1 MGEIKTRE
9 EIAPQY
15 KWRLEDLFPSED
27 AWEQELKRLEKIVP
41 EAARFKGTLNNMESV
56 LEMLRFTD
64 EISLALERLF
74 VYARMS
80 RDTDN
85 ACSKYVSWVDRVTS
99 LMVRYDE
106 STSYIR
112 PELNDIDS
120 ELLLEWAGDAR
131 MKDYDY
137 QLRELVRGKKHV
149 LSDESERI
157 LALSGEIGDSYD
169 TIYTMLSDVDLQF
182 APIKD
187 ETGSEQPMSHGRYRL
202 YLESRRRDIRR
213 QAYESMYKAYE
224 SQINTVAAIYGSSV
238 KKDVFYT
245 RARNFPS
252 CRERALFG
260 GDIPVSVYDGLLDAV
275 EEKLPVLHD
284 YVALRKRVLGLDDLK
299 MYDMYVP
306 MFEAFEGE
314 YTFEDACGLVLEALA
329 PLGEKYTSVLKKAFS
344 EGWIDVYETKG
355 KSSGAYSWGA
365 YGTHPYML
373 LNFQGRLDDA
383 FTLAHEAGHSM
394 HSYFSD
400 EAQSYPKA
408 QYLIFVAEV
417 ASTVNEVLM
426 LKHLINKTEDEAVKK
441 YLLEFFLEQFRTT
454 VFRQTMF
461 AKFELIAHEHA
472 EKGESL
478 TREWLCET
486 YGGLNKKYYGMS
498 VETDQLI
505 SLEWARIPHF
515 YRAFYVYQYATGF
528 CAAVAIASRILKE
541 GQPAVSDYMKFLSS
555 GGSNA
560 PIELLKLAGVDLSDR
575 IVLNSSLEEFSR
587 TLNELKEML

>member
-1 MGEIKTRE
+1 MSELKTRE

-15 KWRLEDLFPSED
+15 KWRLEDLFPSEE
-27 AWEQELKRLEKIVP
+27 AWEQELKRLEKIAP

-187 ETGSEQPMSHGRYRL
+187 ETGGEQPMSHGRYRL

-275 EEKLPVLHD
+275 GEKLPVLHD

-314 YTFEDACGLVLEALA
+314 YTFEDACSLVLEALA

-461 AKFELIAHEHA
+461 AEFELIAHEHA

-587 TLNELKEML
+587 TLNELKGML

>member
-1 MGEIKTRE
+1 MGELKTRE

-187 ETGSEQPMSHGRYRL
+187 ETGGEQPMSHGRYRL

-275 EEKLPVLHD
+275 GEKLPVLHD

-314 YTFEDACGLVLEALA
+314 YTFEDACSLVLEALA

-461 AKFELIAHEHA
+461 AEFELIAHEHA

-587 TLNELKEML
+587 TLNELKGML

>member
-1 MGEIKTRE
+1 
-9 EIAPQY
+9 
-15 KWRLEDLFPSED
+15 
-27 AWEQELKRLEKIVP
+27 
-41 EAARFKGTLNNMESV
+41 
-56 LEMLRFTD
+56 
-64 EISLALERLF
+64 
-74 VYARMS
+74 
-80 RDTDN
+80 
-85 ACSKYVSWVDRVTS
+85 
-99 LMVRYDE
+99 
-106 STSYIR
+106 
-112 PELNDIDS
+112 
-120 ELLLEWAGDAR
+120 

-275 EEKLPVLHD
+275 GEKLPVLHD

-314 YTFEDACGLVLEALA
+314 YTFEDACSLVLEALA

-461 AKFELIAHEHA
+461 AEFELIAHEHA

>member
-1 MGEIKTRE
+1 MGELKTRE

-187 ETGSEQPMSHGRYRL
+187 ETGGEQPMSHGRYRL

-245 RARNFPS
+245 PARNFPS

-275 EEKLPVLHD
+275 GEKLPVLHD

-314 YTFEDACGLVLEALA
+314 YTFEDACSLVLEALA

-461 AKFELIAHEHA
+461 AEFELIAHEHA

-587 TLNELKEML
+587 TLNELKGML

>member
-314 YTFEDACGLVLEALA
+314 YTFEDACSLVLEALA

>member
-1 MGEIKTRE
+1 MGELKTRE

-15 KWRLEDLFPSED
+15 KWRLEDLFPSEE
-27 AWEQELKRLEKIVP
+27 AWEQELKRLEKIAP

-187 ETGSEQPMSHGRYRL
+187 ETGGEQPMSHGRYRL

-314 YTFEDACGLVLEALA
+314 YTFEDACSLVLEALA

-461 AKFELIAHEHA
+461 AEFELIAHEHA

>member
-1 MGEIKTRE
+1 MSEIKTRE
-9 EIAPQY
+9 EIAPKY
-15 KWRLEDLFPSED
+15 KWRLEDLFPSEQ
-27 AWEQELKRLEKIVP
+27 AWEQELKRLEGEIP
-41 EAARFKGTLNNMESV
+41 EAARFKGKLNSLESV
-56 LEMLRFTD
+56 LEMMRFTD
-64 EISLALERLF
+64 KISLAVERLY

-85 ACSKYVSWVDRVTS
+85 ACSKYVAWVDRITS

-106 STSYIR
+106 LTAYIR

-120 ELLLEWAGDAR
+120 ALLLEWAQDAKMR
-131 MKDYDY
+131 DYDY
-137 QLRELVRGKKHV
+137 QLRELVRGKAHV
-149 LSDESERI
+149 LSDEAERVM
-157 LALSGEIGDSYD
+157 ALSGEIGDSYD
-169 TIYTMLSDVDLQF
+169 TIYTMLSDVDLKF
-182 APIKD
+182 SPI
-187 ETGSEQPMSHGRYRL
+187 TGRDGAEQPMSHGRYRL
-202 YLESRRRDIRR
+202 YLESRDRELRH

-224 SQINTVAAIYGSSV
+224 GQINTLTAIYSSNV

-245 RARNFPS
+245 RARNFSS

-260 GDIPVSVYDGLLDAV
+260 GDISVTVYDGLLEAV
-275 EEKLPVLHD
+275 AEKLPVLHD
-284 YVALRKRVLGLDDLK
+284 YVELRGKVLGLENLK

-314 YTFEDACGLVLEALA
+314 YTFEDACSLVLEALS
-329 PLGEKYTSVLKKAFS
+329 PLGERYISVLKRAFS
-344 EGWIDVYETKG
+344 EGWIDVFETKG

-400 EAQSYPKA
+400 EAQAYPKA

-426 LKHLINKTEDEAVKK
+426 LKHLISKTEDDSMKK

-454 VFRQTMF
+454 VFRQSMF
-461 AKFELIAHEHA
+461 AEFELMTHERA
-472 EKGESL
+472 ERGESL
-478 TREWLCET
+478 TREWLCES
-486 YGGLNKKYYGMS
+486 YGGLNKKYYGS
-498 VETDQLI
+498 AVETDELI

-541 GQPAVSDYMKFLSS
+541 GEPAVADYMRFLSS
-555 GGSNA
+555 GGSGA
-560 PIELLKLAGVDLSDR
+560 PIELLKLAGVDLSDKA
-575 IVLNSSLEEFSR
+575 VLNSSLEEFSR
-587 TLNELKEML
+587 TLEELKNML

>member
-1 MGEIKTRE
+1 MGELKTRE

-275 EEKLPVLHD
+275 GEKLPVLHD

-314 YTFEDACGLVLEALA
+314 YTFEDACSLVLEALA

-461 AKFELIAHEHA
+461 AEFELIAHEHA

>member
-1 MGEIKTRE
+1 MGELKTRE

-120 ELLLEWAGDAR
+120 ALLLEWAGDAR

-187 ETGSEQPMSHGRYRL
+187 ETGNEQPMSHGRYRL

-275 EEKLPVLHD
+275 GEKLPVLHD

-314 YTFEDACGLVLEALA
+314 YTFEDACSLVLEALA

-461 AKFELIAHEHA
+461 AEFELIAHEHA

>member
-1 MGEIKTRE
+1 MGELKTRE

-202 YLESRRRDIRR
+202 YLESKRRDIRR

-275 EEKLPVLHD
+275 GEKLPVLHD

-314 YTFEDACGLVLEALA
+314 YTFEDACSLVLEALA

-461 AKFELIAHEHA
+461 AEFELIAHEHA

-541 GQPAVSDYMKFLSS
+541 GQPAVSDYMKFISS

>member
-1 MGEIKTRE
+1 MSELKTRE

-41 EAARFKGTLNNMESV
+41 EAARFKGSLNNMESV

-314 YTFEDACGLVLEALA
+314 YTFEDACSLVLEALA

-461 AKFELIAHEHA
+461 AEFELIAHEHA

>member
-1 MGEIKTRE
+1 MGELKTRE

-314 YTFEDACGLVLEALA
+314 YTFEDACSLVLEALA

>member
-1 MGEIKTRE
+1 MGELKTRE

-41 EAARFKGTLNNMESV
+41 QAARFKGTLNNMESV

-120 ELLLEWAGDAR
+120 ALLLEWAGDAR

-187 ETGSEQPMSHGRYRL
+187 ETGNEQPMSHGRYRL
-202 YLESRRRDIRR
+202 YLESKRRDIRR

-224 SQINTVAAIYGSSV
+224 SQINTVAAIYGSNV

-275 EEKLPVLHD
+275 GEKLPVLHD

-329 PLGEKYTSVLKKAFS
+329 PLGEKYASVLKKAFS

-461 AKFELIAHEHA
+461 AEFELIAHEHA

-541 GQPAVSDYMKFLSS
+541 GQPAVADYMKFLSS

-560 PIELLKLAGVDLSDR
+560 PIELLKLAGVDLSDKA
-575 IVLNSSLEEFSR
+575 VLNSSLEEFGR

>member
-1 MGEIKTRE
+1 MGELKTRE

-275 EEKLPVLHD
+275 GEKLPVLHD

-314 YTFEDACGLVLEALA
+314 YTFEDACSLVLEALA

-417 ASTVNEVLM
+417 ASTVNEELM

-461 AKFELIAHEHA
+461 AEFELIAHEHA

>member
-1 MGEIKTRE
+1 MGELKTRE

-41 EAARFKGTLNNMESV
+41 EAARFKGSLNNMESV

-275 EEKLPVLHD
+275 GEKLPVLHD

-314 YTFEDACGLVLEALA
+314 YTFEDACSLVLEALA

-461 AKFELIAHEHA
+461 AEFELIAHEHA

>member
-1 MGEIKTRE
+1 MGELKTRE

-275 EEKLPVLHD
+275 GEKLPVLHD

-314 YTFEDACGLVLEALA
+314 YTFEDACSLVLEALA

-461 AKFELIAHEHA
+461 AEFELIAHEHA

-587 TLNELKEML
+587 TLNELKGML

>member
-1 MGEIKTRE
+1 MGELKTRE

-15 KWRLEDLFPSED
+15 KWRLEDLFPSEE
-27 AWEQELKRLEKIVP
+27 AWEQELKRLEKIAP

-275 EEKLPVLHD
+275 GEKLPVLHD

-314 YTFEDACGLVLEALA
+314 YTFEDACSLVLEALA

-461 AKFELIAHEHA
+461 AEFELIAHEHA

-587 TLNELKEML
+587 TLNELKGML

>member
-314 YTFEDACGLVLEALA
+314 YTFEDACSLVLEALA

-461 AKFELIAHEHA
+461 AEFELIAHEHA

>member
-1 MGEIKTRE
+1 MGELKTRE

-27 AWEQELKRLEKIVP
+27 AWEQELKRLEKIAP

-275 EEKLPVLHD
+275 GEKLPVLHD

-314 YTFEDACGLVLEALA
+314 YTFEDACSLVLEALA

-461 AKFELIAHEHA
+461 AEFELIAHEHA

-587 TLNELKEML
+587 TLNELKGML

>member
-1 MGEIKTRE
+1 MGELKTRE

-187 ETGSEQPMSHGRYRL
+187 ETGNEQPMSHGRYRL

-275 EEKLPVLHD
+275 GEKLPVLHD

-314 YTFEDACGLVLEALA
+314 YTFEDACSLVLEALA

-461 AKFELIAHEHA
+461 AEFELIAHEHA

>member
-1 MGEIKTRE
+1 MGELKTRE

-15 KWRLEDLFPSED
+15 KWRLEDLFHSED
-27 AWEQELKRLEKIVP
+27 AWEQELKRLEKIAP

-275 EEKLPVLHD
+275 GEKLPVLHD

-314 YTFEDACGLVLEALA
+314 YTFEDACSLVLEALA

-461 AKFELIAHEHA
+461 AEFELIAHEHA

-587 TLNELKEML
+587 TLNELKGML

>member
-1 MGEIKTRE
+1 MGELKTRE

-15 KWRLEDLFPSED
+15 KWRLEDLFPGED

-275 EEKLPVLHD
+275 GEKLPVLHD

-314 YTFEDACGLVLEALA
+314 YTFEDACSLVLEALA

-461 AKFELIAHEHA
+461 AEFELIAHEHA

-587 TLNELKEML
+587 TLNELKGML

>member
-1 MGEIKTRE
+1 MSELKTRE

-15 KWRLEDLFPSED
+15 KWRLEDLFPSEE
-27 AWEQELKRLEKIVP
+27 AWEQELKRLEKIAP

-275 EEKLPVLHD
+275 GEKLPVLHD

-314 YTFEDACGLVLEALA
+314 YTFEDACSLVLEALA

-461 AKFELIAHEHA
+461 AEFELIAHEHA

-587 TLNELKEML
+587 TLNELKGML

>member
-1 MGEIKTRE
+1 MGELKTRE

-202 YLESRRRDIRR
+202 FLESRRRDIRR

-275 EEKLPVLHD
+275 GEKLPVLHD

-314 YTFEDACGLVLEALA
+314 YTFEDACSLVLEALA

-461 AKFELIAHEHA
+461 AEFELIAHEHA

>member
-1 MGEIKTRE
+1 MGELKTRE

-27 AWEQELKRLEKIVP
+27 AWEQELKRLEKIAP

-275 EEKLPVLHD
+275 GEKLPVLHD

-314 YTFEDACGLVLEALA
+314 YTFEDACSLVLEALA

-461 AKFELIAHEHA
+461 AEFELIAHEHA

>member
-1 MGEIKTRE
+1 M
-9 EIAPQY
+9 
-15 KWRLEDLFPSED
+15 
-27 AWEQELKRLEKIVP
+27 P

-202 YLESRRRDIRR
+202 YLESKRRDIRR

-275 EEKLPVLHD
+275 GEKLPVLHD

-314 YTFEDACGLVLEALA
+314 YTFEDACSLVLEALA

-461 AKFELIAHEHA
+461 AEFELIAHEHA

>member
-1 MGEIKTRE
+1 MGELKTRE

-41 EAARFKGTLNNMESV
+41 QAARFKGTLNNMESV

-120 ELLLEWAGDAR
+120 ALLLEWAGDAR

-187 ETGSEQPMSHGRYRL
+187 ETGNEQPMSHGRYRL

-275 EEKLPVLHD
+275 GEKLPVLHD

-314 YTFEDACGLVLEALA
+314 YTFEDACSLVLEALA

-461 AKFELIAHEHA
+461 AEFELIAHEHA

>member
-1 MGEIKTRE
+1 MGELKTRE

-275 EEKLPVLHD
+275 GEKLPVLHD

-314 YTFEDACGLVLEALA
+314 YTFEDACSLVLEALA

-461 AKFELIAHEHA
+461 AEFELIAHEHA

-560 PIELLKLAGVDLSDR
+560 PIELLKLADVDLSDR